1 MGTVRTELSASNYNL
16 LFSRSMTEWQIEEA
30 HMDRET
36 EQKIDDWLLRIVT
49 PLAYILGVGGP
60 IVMITLGIMGKL
72 PS

>member
-1 MGTVRTELSASNYNL
+1 MAK
-16 LFSRSMTEWQIEEA
+16 
-30 HMDRET
+30 REH
-36 EQKIDDWLLRIVT
+36 DPNNDWLLRIVT